1 MSDTVFKDL
10 NIIAFVLTIIIISA
24 ITIVMDK
31 QCFFVGLAVAEIIV
45 SFALNL
51 FTTALSTYIIKI
63 CTFTLILM
71 FASKVFKK
79 IAKK

>member
-10 NIIAFVLTIIIISA
+10 NIIAFVLTIIISA

-51 FTTALSTYIIKI
+51 YTTALSTYIIKI

-79 IAKK
+79 IAKR

>member
-10 NIIAFVLTIIIISA
+10 NIIAFVLAIILSVIA
-24 ITIVMDK
+24 IVTDR
-31 QCFFVGLAVAEIIV
+31 QRFFVGLAVAGIID

-51 FTTALSTYIIKI
+51 FTAALSTYIIKI

-79 IAKK
+79 IAKR